1 MGALP
6 VSLSEEDDR
15 FQYFTAHNPEFSF
28 FAITGKSEREET
40 PVADSELDLLPDL
53 QPGSDTALN

>member
-40 PVADSELDLLPDL
+40 PVADSE
-53 QPGSDTALN
+53 A